1 MRYKGQGLTMPLPI
15 DMTKLENQGLDWCVQ
30 PPKTLTHLIFEE
42 LLTSS
47 YLADAH
53 VYTSSL
59 LSGRL
64 ASAFDAEH
72 RKQFHFSFDEDHE
85 LVNLRAIVESNP
97 AQVRP
102 NSFTG
107 PAQTIGM
114 EGNDHFTS

>member
-1 MRYKGQGLTMPLPI
+1 MLAYTWLT
-15 DMTKLENQGLDWCVQ
+15 
-30 PPKTLTHLIFEE
+30 LI
-42 LLTSS
+42 
-47 YLADAH
+47 
-53 VYTSSL
+53 YTTSL

-102 NSFTG
+102 NPFSG
-107 PAQTIGM
+107 PARETLPVPLARKA
-114 EGNDHFTS
+114 DSKLLYPCL